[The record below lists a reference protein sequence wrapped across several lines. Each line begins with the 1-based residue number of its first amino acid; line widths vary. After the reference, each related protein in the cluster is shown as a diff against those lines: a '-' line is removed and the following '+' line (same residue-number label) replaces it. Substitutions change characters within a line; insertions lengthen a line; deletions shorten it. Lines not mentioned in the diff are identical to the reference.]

1 VSSPDTTH
9 IAQAMRSAGMIT
21 SVSLRLTRVLC
32 GAFLL
37 SLLAVPS
44 AVAAPGWLAPVGV
57 AEEGRQSGG
66 PRVAFDKQGDAIAAW
81 SSEDGTLADGT
92 TRSELQAAFRS
103 AGGGWRVPETISSPG
118 ESADEASVAFDG
130 RGDAFAVWD
139 GYSADVPGG
148 DAHFSIQAAFR
159 PADGTWQAPVDL
171 SLVEAPGV
179 GHPQLAVDE
188 RGDAIAIWSRFGGPV
203 QEAFK
208 PAGGSW
214 QAPVDVTG
222 ESGDEPQ
229 VVLGGQGDALAVWDD
244 WAGVESAFM
253 PVGGSWQVP
262 VQVAGPGLAG
272 GLQIASNEQ
281 GDAAAIWD
289 QWTNGFLSPRTV
301 QSAFKPAGGAWQ
313 TAVNIVGKRYE
324 DVQPINTEDPHIAI
338 DGQGDEMAVWVW
350 ELGHNVKAAFRPA
363 GGTWE
368 EPTELSAFEGSASDP
383 DVAFDDRGDALAAWS
398 SKPTVYSSN
407 IIQSAFKPAGG
418 EWQAPVDLS
427 GETHSAYAPQIAFDE
442 QGDAIAAWT
451 DEPGI
456 QVAGYAATGPSLN
469 NVSIPAEG
477 TVGQPLTFSVSP
489 LDVWSISGETSWS
502 FGDGTSA
509 SGTRVTHTYTAA
521 GTYEVTLHSA
531 DTLGNVTSTSGT
543 IMIAPAPPTSTPS
556 PSEPSPSP
564 PTSEPPTIGAVNQSA
579 SAWHDHGKSRVGTTF
594 SVSLNEQATL
604 GFSFLRHVSG
614 RMVGRRCLATTPRNA
629 GYGACGRAVI
639 TGALSFL
646 GRRGMNTVGFQGLVS
661 HSKKLEP
668 GRYTLVI
675 TATNVEG
682 QHSSPKSLNF
692 TIVE

>member
-1 VSSPDTTH
+1 VSSPDTTRT
-9 IAQAMRSAGMIT
+9 AQAMRSAGMVT
-21 SVSLRLTRVLC
+21 SVSFRLTRVLC

-66 PRVAFDKQGDAIAAW
+66 PRVAFDRQGDAIAAW

-92 TRSELQAAFRS
+92 TRSEMQAAFRS
-103 AGGGWRVPETISSPG
+103 AGGGWRAPDTISSPS

-139 GYSADVPGG
+139 AYSADVPEG
-148 DAHFSIQAAFR
+148 DAHFSIQVAFR
-159 PADGTWQAPVDL
+159 PADDRWQAPVDL

-203 QEAFK
+203 QGAFK

-229 VVLGGQGDALAVWDD
+229 VVLDGQGDALAVWDD

-253 PVGGSWQVP
+253 PVGGSWQAP

-324 DVQPINTEDPHIAI
+324 DVQPINMEDPHIAI

-350 ELGHNVKAAFRPA
+350 ELGHNVKAAFRPV
-363 GGTWE
+363 GGTWQ
-368 EPTELSAFEGSASDP
+368 EPTELSALEGSASDP

-398 SKPTVYSSN
+398 SKPTAYSSN

-469 NVSIPAEG
+469 NVSIPAKG
-477 TVGQPLTFSVSP
+477 TVGQPVTFSVSP
-489 LDVWSISGETSWS
+489 LDVWSIGGETSWS
-502 FGDGTSA
+502 FGDGASA
-509 SGTRVTHTYTAA
+509 SGTSVTHTYAAA
-521 GTYEVTLHSA
+521 GTYEVMLHSA
-531 DTLGNVTSTSGT
+531 DTLGNVTSTTGKVT
-543 IMIAPAPPTSTPS
+543 IAPAVTSAPS
-556 PSEPSPSP
+556 PSEPSSAP
-564 PTSEPPTIGAVNQSA
+564 PTAEPPTIGVVSQSA
-579 SAWHDHGKSRVGTTF
+579 SVWHERGKSRVGTTF
-594 SVSLNEQATL
+594 SLSLNEQARVS
-604 GFSFLRHVSG
+604 FSFLQGVSG
-614 RMVGRRCLATTPRNA
+614 RIVGHRCVGKPSKGVKRGRCVRTVVA
-629 GYGACGRAVI
+629 GI
-639 TGALSFL
+639 LSFM
-646 GRRGMNTVGFQGLVS
+646 GHRGANQVAFRGLISRSDVL
-661 HSKKLEP
+661 KP
-668 GRYTLVI
+668 GRYTFVV
-675 TATNVEG
+675 TATNSAGTSAPRV
-682 QHSSPKSLNF
+682 LYF
-692 TIVE
+692 TIVK